1 MNLPQSSY
9 SKEIDGDNLPSMW
22 DLPFENKEE
31 GLPDYFHSQQ
41 GQLLG
46 DTFIPRNVPPSQIF
60 SGIDMYLY
68 YDQNHTLWYKRPD
81 WFGVVGVSSLY
92 QGEMRLSYVMWKEKI
107 IPHIIV
113 ELLSPG
119 TEDEDLGKT
128 KFVPDKS
135 PPKWVVY
142 EQILQVP
149 YYVVYS
155 RYTEEMQAFQLIG
168 GKYEKAT
175 LIEGRLPIV
184 ELGLS
189 LGVYRC
195 EYKGIEMQWLRWF
208 TIEGQLI
215 PTPQETAL
223 ESQKTALF
231 AQKQALESQLLVT
244 EVRSEFAQT
253 QAELIQVQQRA
264 ETAEIRAETAEIQ
277 LNEAEIRVNETQIQ
291 LNETQAQLTEAEM
304 RAAEAEQKLQL
315 LAAQLQALGI
325 NPQQILGN

>member
-9 SKEIDGDNLPSMW
+9 SKEIDNDNLPSMW

-31 GLPDYFHSQQ
+31 GLPDQFHSQQ
-41 GQLLG
+41 GQLLE
-46 DTFIPRNVPPSQIF
+46 DTFIPRNVPPVQVF

-92 QGEMRLSYVMWKEKI
+92 QGELRLSYVMWKEKI
-107 IPHIIV
+107 RPHIIV

-128 KFVPDKS
+128 ELVPDKS

-155 RYTEEMQAFQLIG
+155 RYTEEMLAFQLIS

-189 LGVYRC
+189 LGVHRC
-195 EYKGIEMQWLRWF
+195 EYKGREMPWLRWF
-208 TIEGQLI
+208 TIEGELI
-215 PTPQETAL
+215 PNPQETAL
-223 ESQKTALF
+223 EAR
-231 AQKQALESQLLVT
+231 KQALESQLLVT

-253 QAELIQVQQRA
+253 QAELIQRA
-264 ETAEIRAETAEIQ
+264 ETAE
-277 LNEAEIRVNETQIQ
+277 IQ
-291 LNETQAQLTEAEM
+291 LNETQAQLTEAEI